1 MLNPR
6 LTYSVRN
13 IFMLKNCFF
22 DRRVQKQ
29 CQHILNHI
37 NIIYYYTKYNVDQIC
52 AGRIFSPSPHSS
64 IQARDAMPCLLSV
77 GVPKIWCSHG
87 KQFLFGFKD
96 AGQKPGTLCSWMW
109 IPPNFIGNLTH
120 THVAEMSIICYVV
133 MLYPDFSYVVL
144 MKNQVSMN
152 ILLCF
157 VFNIYGL
164 IYIYNL

>member
-1 MLNPR
+1 
-6 LTYSVRN
+6 
-13 IFMLKNCFF
+13 
-22 DRRVQKQ
+22 
-29 CQHILNHI
+29 
-37 NIIYYYTKYNVDQIC
+37 
-52 AGRIFSPSPHSS
+52 
-64 IQARDAMPCLLSV
+64 MPCLLSV
-77 GVPKIWCSHG
+77 VPKIWCHG

-96 AGQKPGTLCSWMW
+96 AGRKPGTLCSWMW

-157 VFNIYGL
+157 VFSKKNGIQGL
-164 IYIYNL
+164 YTVQSYWFYVHLLQVELPN

>member
-1 MLNPR
+1 
-6 LTYSVRN
+6 
-13 IFMLKNCFF
+13 
-22 DRRVQKQ
+22 
-29 CQHILNHI
+29 
-37 NIIYYYTKYNVDQIC
+37 
-52 AGRIFSPSPHSS
+52 
-64 IQARDAMPCLLSV
+64 MPCLLSV

-157 VFNIYGL
+157 VFS
-164 IYIYNL
+164 